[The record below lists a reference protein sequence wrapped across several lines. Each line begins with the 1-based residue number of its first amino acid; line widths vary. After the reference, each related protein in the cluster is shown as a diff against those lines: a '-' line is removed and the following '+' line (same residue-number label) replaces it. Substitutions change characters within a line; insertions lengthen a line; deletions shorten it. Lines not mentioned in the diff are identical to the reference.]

1 MDQSFDWVHAQ
12 LTLSMST
19 WRKEGDSNPGRGL
32 DCRDK
37 RWTYVDVI
45 LSSFAVIS
53 AWTRAVRYVSSVRH
67 PADRQVGALTAQ
79 LFGV

>member
-1 MDQSFDWVHAQ
+1 M
-12 LTLSMST
+12 TYEG
-19 WRKEGDSNPGRGL
+19 EGDSYLRLSL
-32 DCRDK
+32 DSRDK

-45 LSSFAVIS
+45 LSSFVS
-53 AWTRAVRYVSSVRH
+53 NPAWTREVRYVSSVRH